1 MLNLLKRKIMIVT
14 AVAIIIIIIMGVTY
28 GGREHITFAENKA
41 GNIVTPAQKF
51 LFIGS
56 NFINELIE
64 PLTNIWNMNKE
75 NKLLK
80 EENRKLQNKIIE
92 LTLSRQEKKD
102 LENLREALNYTSSND
117 IQNYVTSNVIA
128 KDPGNWYNMFIVDA
142 GLNDGITKNSAVI
155 NGDGLIGLV
164 YEVGDTWAKV
174 ISIIDNKSRVSF
186 ETLDVENDNI
196 GMINGKGTAY
206 LSGYLIDPQA
216 KVYVGDKIIT
226 SGLGL
231 YPKGILIG
239 IIKDVII
246 KKDELLKSILVEPS
260 VNFKNIDRVLI
271 IPKKNN
277 K

>member
-14 AVAIIIIIIMGVTY
+14 TVAIIIIIIMGVTY

-246 KKDELLKSILVEPS
+246 KKDELLKSIVVEPS

>member
-246 KKDELLKSILVEPS
+246 KKDELLKSIVVEPS

>member
-1 MLNLLKRKIMIVT
+1 MIVT
-14 AVAIIIIIIMGVTY
+14 TVAIIIIIIMGVTY